1 MFALRRI
8 EVVLYYT
15 LFLVS
20 FWTTYNTTKNE
31 ILTKESYLRIKNMSI
46 SRTNLLT
53 ASSLF
58 AYSQTLK
65 SLKI

>member
-15 LFLVS
+15 SFLVS

-46 SRTNLLT
+46 SRTILLT